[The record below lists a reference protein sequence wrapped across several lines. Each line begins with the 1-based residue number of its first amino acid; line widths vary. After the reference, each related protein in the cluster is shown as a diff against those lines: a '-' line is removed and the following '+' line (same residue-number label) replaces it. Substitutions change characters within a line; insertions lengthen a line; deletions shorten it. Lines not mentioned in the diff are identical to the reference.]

1 MLEVRRGAAHDTS
14 DLCDTF
20 MCVRRLK
27 CEKVIPDVDPTSHW
41 WTSATPP
48 VEHLSMSAPTNPLSS
63 SPSRPGLRSPCG
75 LTPSWAPASRDP
87 RFSRRTPDGF
97 LARIE
102 AKKPSR
108 VIGGRH
114 ERVGNITH
122 GTARSRPLFSARRGE
137 AVAVLKKIAERLEA
151 AAAGDVQTSSSASL
165 AIVVREMGHQSQ
177 ETQKLRARHRAV
189 MIEGP
194 YDHRRSDTCI

>member
-1 MLEVRRGAAHDTS
+1 
-14 DLCDTF
+14 
-20 MCVRRLK
+20 
-27 CEKVIPDVDPTSHW
+27 
-41 WTSATPP
+41 
-48 VEHLSMSAPTNPLSS
+48 MSAPTNPLSS

-75 LTPSWAPASRDP
+75 CKPDWAPASRDP

-151 AAAGDVQTSSSASL
+151 AAAGDVQTSSSA
-165 AIVVREMGHQSQ
+165 RELGDRCARAWMGHQSQ
-177 ETQKLRARHRAV
+177 ETQKLRARHRAACGH
-189 MIEGP
+189 E
-194 YDHRRSDTCI
+194 